1 MSGLL
6 GMKGVISLARILRIV
21 LLMKRFKADCVN
33 TLRSTLK
40 VLVLVSTG
48 TVIQVTGNLS
58 IMILL
63 LTILGEPRL
72 RT

>member
-1 MSGLL
+1 VSGLL